1 MSWQDGTILKQS
13 ILIPVSLDGIQQLTP
28 LNQTVPGNHM
38 DQVSRE
44 RHRCTSRN
52 TVPSLRDAMRQS
64 IGGPGIMG
72 DQVEEDESGV
82 GGLIPYELLPDDK
95 QTGNH
100 GVIVIDG
107 RELTAHQTSR
117 LASQCGSV
125 RMCNKETRS
134 DMNPESLHLSVVD
147 SSHLIATSIGFNVM
161 T

>member
-1 MSWQDGTILKQS
+1 
-13 ILIPVSLDGIQQLTP
+13 
-28 LNQTVPGNHM
+28 
-38 DQVSRE
+38 
-44 RHRCTSRN
+44 
-52 TVPSLRDAMRQS
+52 MRQS

-134 DMNPESLHLSVVD
+134 DMNPESLQACSRAVMGYVLPKTHKLCLPSLQSIDLSC
-147 SSHLIATSIGFNVM
+147 TMSIMNFVCLPPFLSFIL
-161 T
+161 

>member
-64 IGGPGIMG
+64 VGGPG
-72 DQVEEDESGV
+72 VNAP
-82 GGLIPYELLPDDK
+82 GGLPKIIPFATLNFMTLSSFCFMCSKPLHK
-95 QTGNH
+95 S
-100 GVIVIDG
+100 
-107 RELTAHQTSR
+107 HQFNGHVAIIANEYNKICEISR
-117 LASQCGSV
+117 RARNTNSHAL
-125 RMCNKETRS
+125 R
-134 DMNPESLHLSVVD
+134 LSVIC
-147 SSHLIATSIGFNVM
+147 HARLFT
-161 T
+161 